1 MKIMILSAATG
12 GGHLRA
18 AHAVESYILNNSQGN
33 SVLVVDTLKCIGSL
47 VDHTCCDGYKLM
59 VKRVPKAFGTLYK
72 VTNKE
77 TPMKR
82 LMFHWNNSLSEKLI
96 PLMEKE
102 KPSVILSTHP
112 FATEMASCLK
122 RSGVLAGVPL
132 ICLMTDYGPHQA
144 WIADLVDAYV
154 VSNEGMVP
162 QMERMGVDPQ
172 TVYPFGI
179 PVKDVFFQPGDKRAL
194 RERFGL
200 DPDKQTVLFMAGS
213 FGVSNVIRIYEDV
226 CTLDLDFQVIVITGK
241 NDRLYREFEQAAAR
255 TGKHTRLV
263 FFTNEVE
270 NYMHASDLLV
280 TKPGGLT
287 VSEALACG
295 IPLAVFDAIPGQE
308 EDNADFLLNHH
319 MAVKLDSHTDTAQ
332 TIAMLLEDE
341 HELASMRASCERFDK
356 SKSAQNI
363 FMLMRELYDRYHP
376 EKAAPA
382 RKDAQTLSG
391 GA

>member
-18 AHAVESYILNNSQGN
+18 AHAVESYILHNSKGN
-33 SVLVVDTLKCIGSL
+33 SVLVVDTLKCIGPL
-47 VDHTCCDGYKLM
+47 IDHTCCDGYRLM
-59 VKRVPKAFGTLYK
+59 VKRVPKAFGTLYR

-96 PLMEKE
+96 PLMRRER
-102 KPSVILSTHP
+102 PDVILRTHP

-122 RSGVLAGVPL
+122 QTGVLKNVPL

-144 WIADLVDAYV
+144 WIASKVDAYV
-154 VSNEGMVP
+154 VSNEDMVP
-162 QMERMGVDPQ
+162 QMQRMGVPSEI
-172 TVYPFGI
+172 VYPFGI

-200 DPDKQTVLFMAGS
+200 DPDKQTILFMAGS
-213 FGVSNVIRIYEDV
+213 FGVTNVIRIFEDV
-226 CTLDLDFQVIVITGK
+226 CTLDLDFQIIVITGK
-241 NDRLYREFEQAAAR
+241 NERLFREFERAVKR
-255 TGKHTRLV
+255 TDKPTRLV
-263 FFTNEVE
+263 YFTNEVE

-308 EDNADFLLNHH
+308 EENTNFLLNHH
-319 MAVKLDSHTDTAQ
+319 MAVKLDEHTDTAQ
-332 TIAMLLEDE
+332 TIAMLLQDE
-341 HELASMRASCERFDK
+341 RELASMRASCERFDK

-363 FMLMRELYDRYHP
+363 FMLMQQLYDRYHP
-376 EKAAPA
+376 EKAQQPA
-382 RKDAQTLSG
+382 DQASSI
-391 GA
+391 